1 MSLKKKLKDM
11 NKRTKRK
18 QYFKNEKEND
28 KQTILNV
35 FFKKRRRRRRQSKR
49 RSKLLPYIYKTNKAS
64 N

>member
-1 MSLKKKLKDM
+1 M